1 MATPDKIKEFHEILN
16 NSDEFK
22 GIYKDENQLR
32 GILSDDTKSQEFFNI
47 LQESKEFKGVFS
59 DRDHL
64 LESTG
69 IEKKNPLQKES
80 GKPTS
85 GQSVLQ
91 STSTSTKPKTW
102 NQVDLPNSGIPDPSP
117 LKQKVVKSL
126 NDFNDKYGTVYTE
139 EEIQGKETTPEQKAG
154 QILRQA
160 AKKQADGQ
168 AVPKLADVLAKK
180 GERNLQYIEA
190 SKVGEDEVQS
200 MVKTELEAFQKSPE
214 YQQKLQLK
222 QQEASAAL
230 EQKKVELQGAVS
242 QGKITADLANAE
254 LQTMNQNITKKIN
267 DEMGLDWKNH
277 FETKV
282 KPTLNSS
289 IAAETE
295 KRFFKEVAKNQVLSK
310 RAKWTIENIAN
321 KDEFRELSFPEKKKV
336 IASTWELTKS
346 ALKKKGYKEDFI
358 QRYKEEFM
366 GEFVTQASNKKGQP
380 TSYAI
385 REWSETALKEIDER
399 RKEILSS
406 PEYSEV
412 RMATTGPMGQN
423 KQSFTDAIAG
433 KRSEPSQKG
442 ADIYDELVDLDMS
455 EQNIKKMLELPESQ
469 QGTLLQGV
477 GYGIGQDKNLPI
489 PMITTALNLSN
500 SLNIY
505 KAAKKAK
512 EGKALTEGEK
522 FLLHATGME
531 TAYNQD
537 VEPSFGFT
545 AGRKATVS
553 LPFAADMALGN
564 WASAPARTAVKEGMS
579 KLAPK
584 LAESVIYKQGVARP
598 ISVII
603 GEMARTAADPA
614 KWANSFVEH
623 MSPEIRFALG
633 EESGDKATGYNPTN
647 VKIDDMVAV
656 LDSRKTDAITGAKT
670 GKGMD
675 PMEAFAYG
683 FLDNFKENLT
693 EQLGGAFDGVGSKMI
708 QSLAKN
714 NEWAKRLYI
723 GYMLKM
729 NGGMTPGSFAKTMA
743 QLRKGISEQAGIN
756 GFLGENLE
764 EYGAAIAEDFM
775 YNRKLG
781 QSFTPEFFKET
792 AAVTGLIQLPMY
804 ALGLGA
810 KGIDR
815 IVNNN
820 QRKSKLYMR
829 DMNDNII
836 PVNIPIGPLAMAAR
850 AVRMGKVAAVDYLNS
865 ELGKTPLSPEQRL
878 AVSQYVQSQ
887 MYWNEIGTQ
896 SNEMFGVSY
905 DALRSADKRQAVR
918 DKAFSALQPFLKTK
932 DQQLLDQLIK
942 KQRDAIP
949 VEDAEII
956 DEEGNPINQPQ
967 EEPVTEPTS
976 ETAPN
981 TEQPQDVPGSQEP
994 IQPPVVN
1001 GQLQL
1006 PPMTTEEEEVFDKN
1020 EERLYSILDN
1030 IVNGLPLT
1038 KEDHDVI
1045 QGNLEWFDS
1054 KEIEVPE
1061 YIAPEDQEAYNSLSD
1076 LEKQAFS
1083 NTDEAGKQEI
1093 LAQAKAKLNPEPEVI
1108 AAAPKRLLEQEYPES
1123 TREFMNSLRDEFF
1136 SSKKIGEADYN
1147 DLSDEE
1153 KDKMD
1158 KAFSKFIDKKM
1169 ELEVEKEE
1177 EEVETKTK
1185 TKIDFEPRNETDN
1198 LAQDLLGERIALDS
1212 LIEIVGKKMIEIGK
1226 KGNPYAINWGK
1237 KDSRRQISDI
1247 AYDLLNNP
1255 KSIFYKEN
1263 FDTGDALELVDAI
1276 ADFIVDNPGG
1286 VRAYINQR
1294 KIEIEEENQRIK
1306 EEFGDIDFSKIDA
1319 FVSALTEEEAERVYE
1334 GLTAV
1339 YGDDLERLREDLE
1352 QWEND
1357 QDPFSS
1363 LGLLFNNYLP
1373 GVDIGA
1379 AFKGVR
1385 EIYDKE
1391 KANRQGKAAQPPKK
1405 GDGKQGDGKQPSKK
1419 PKSAPKI
1426 GKSIDIDLDT
1436 EDLDFL
1442 QEMDLFGG
1450 SEPRKSKS
1458 DFRKDY
1464 ESMFKAAQKE
1474 LREADADLRAIRA
1487 RAKQQGIEGKTL
1499 DQILRPKVVRYE
1511 QALIQFELIR
1521 KQEKNVRS
1529 GEDSQQTL
1537 FDAAPKMV
1545 QKVYDKK
1552 LTEEQINK
1560 GGQILDKFFERG
1572 VYDFATIAGT
1582 IQEKINDEEKFENI
1596 LASLV
1601 ALYGQKYTQVEDDI
1615 ADQMDD
1621 RKGVRK
1627 VVQDYFT
1634 AKEEDVP
1641 LTDEVNNTEEIDSQ
1655 GQKGSE
1661 NKDNEVAT
1669 KEEFEDAALKLTT
1682 LDLEDDQVVYPNLN
1696 GKKLTDIGGGKDYNL
1711 SLIEREALPESG
1723 PFEISIENN
1732 EGEEIG
1738 FIRGSKSNNTISF
1751 NLIHIKQDYRGKG
1764 IGTDIYEKFLN
1775 DGYTVKSDKE
1785 ITDSTYS
1792 LYTNLA
1798 NTNNYD
1804 RIVFSDGRVG
1814 LVKPKNQKINVDS
1827 LPWREAYDLLNTNTE
1842 GRYFLAINDAI
1853 SISERYEELKNKT
1866 NREFADKYYKDLPF
1880 PYRALQMTIS
1890 NKKDFAAKLKDEV
1903 QKNIVDKVELSSK
1916 IKGPTEEE
1924 IAAEIE
1930 RMNQSQDKV
1939 KQDIEAAR
1947 IRLETSRRLQ
1957 EEFAPFADYIKN
1969 RYGLVFDFDS
1979 LGTYLNPESGNLTT
1993 RQLEDAA
2000 KLTFAANNIILS
2012 NNSTKVKKIDWGV
2025 GILKEN
2031 DFDPSKVVDS
2041 MGNTQADLFQRNTL
2055 DGFAREYKSILDQSY
2070 YEPAKW
2076 ANDNNNAIQVK
2087 VINSSA
2093 ASSRIMKPDGTLKD
2107 INRADLFD
2115 TKEELE
2121 ALLPEKKEYRYQLTQ
2136 RPLGIGTYPNTPT
2149 LIRLEDGEPGNRR
2162 NYGYAVYSERLS
2174 PEKWRSYELLPID
2187 EVEEIEASTY
2197 RSEYYNKIT
2206 AKRYSGNPNVL
2217 EVTLDEPVNETE
2229 DFEPDVISLTVSDF
2243 YKNLE
2248 DKYFIKNDTKNNEP
2262 AGELPV
2268 EDQMGPEDVSP
2279 STGGNQPGG
2288 GQNVE
2293 GNDGQG
2299 NPLPGDNSGN
2309 GNVPP
2314 TSGIPGDTDVF
2325 GGQPGDGG
2333 LSTSGGNRGGGAG
2346 SGSTGRSSNGGT
2358 PTDVQG
2364 NNRNP
2369 IGEGTNLSFDQKL
2382 WLQKESEGEPVN
2394 YGVENGEYNA
2404 EAHRQNVNDN
2414 LPAALDS
2421 QQEDITKAEKSL
2433 FVDNKKAVLF
2443 TNGTGT
2449 GKTSTAVGLVKRA
2462 VKKGQRVLI
2471 ITPKQPINDNFIN
2484 EGKWFQ
2490 LDVYRL
2496 DSKTDIGYGPDMTN
2510 GPVTPKVIVT
2520 TFSNFGDNL
2529 DIQRENFDL
2538 IIVDEADQIMSSLGG
2553 NDTLAS
2559 DGLRVVANHRTE
2571 AKEKSYEAIIG
2582 PKYSELRDEEFR
2594 IRKEISSLQRML
2606 TKLEGLEEDRRK
2618 LNVNIYGTV
2627 TVEDLMAVDSK
2638 IANMPTKGEMEAKI
2652 AEFQTR
2658 LYEVRSEK
2666 YDLVEKTNISKE
2678 FLENEIQLQ
2687 RMKKRVVFMS
2697 ATPFASVKAT
2707 DYAEDFLFQY
2717 PKDQYGQPDFNQFII
2732 DRFGYRI
2739 RNSKLTAPDAGV
2751 NVGALERQFHEDLK
2765 ADGVLFSRQL
2775 ASEYDYSRDFLRLND
2790 PSGEQGIGKML
2801 DQGIALMSSDQYK
2814 LAPIV
2819 NYKMDYLYKTRLL
2832 EAYKAKIMIPQIKE
2846 AIDRGY
2852 KVVIFHNYNQG
2863 APSHPF
2869 VYTDAELM
2877 NAAKGDQGQYQFYKN
2892 QLAKFEADHP
2902 EFMELDMSGLIN
2914 PGETIQR
2921 AFPEETVLY
2930 RGGIT
2935 NKKKQEFLRAFN
2947 QGSKKIFVGNKEA
2960 SKAGISL
2967 HDTTG
2972 EFPRIL
2978 FNIGMPIKSNDV
2990 IQTEGRPYRVGN
3002 MSDAAF
3008 LYPVTHT
3015 NFELSIFSSKTAP
3028 RTATAEN
3035 FALGN
3040 QARDLYTRI
3049 LEGYLDASDEIRWD
3063 ELGKGGK
3070 AADRTIDV
3078 SPFDLSIN
3086 HYNMRGKRDRNSPFE
3101 GVDFFPTPEPLG
3113 FKMVEWLHI
3122 RAGMKV
3128 LEPSVGKG
3136 SIARYFPDYAN
3147 PTIVEMHEKNL
3158 LTAAM
3163 FVQNKSDL
3171 TSVVGKFEDLHS
3183 VNKYDRIAMNP
3194 PFGTA
3199 GKMAVDHILKAF
3211 NVHLRDYGRLI
3222 AIMPTSP
3229 RAIDRMNNFLYGEE
3243 ANQEAVLR
3251 AVYSLPDV
3259 TFSKAG
3265 TKVNC
3270 FVIVI
3275 DKFKDEEVRNQVKAM
3290 GGSNFN
3296 APNTMLKNVGSINE
3310 MFEQLRDMDGPS
3322 IIEPKEVPETDSPQ
3336 TAPTV
3341 EPDLKAEVV
3350 KNYHDKKKRDNWVV
3364 TLNKRTDALTYQTLN
3379 SRAKQTGQGYS
3390 SFKGKGAIPGFQ
3402 FDKESAANDFAAWV
3416 NSGNGEE
3423 PKLMAEKGIVDYE
3436 LTPNEVA
3443 FRDTLTDVLADNFK
3457 DIADE
3462 VIVSPS
3468 EDWKLPIDSNT
3479 FKIGGEGQIM
3489 GAFYGNKVFIDPRV
3503 ARPQTPIHEF
3513 GHAFIKA
3520 LKTKSPE
3527 IVSRGFE
3534 LMNGTD
3540 YLADVQ
3546 SSPAYRNDTLESQ
3559 QEEALVRAISDRGVQ
3574 ILDPKKKSSFLQWLR
3589 DFWNEIKSMVG
3600 FTGVTPK
3607 QLSEMTLD
3615 EYLNKAVGTMFN
3627 KSELD
3632 NVMMEGQYTPY
3643 EVAKYELM
3651 KAWRDQD
3658 MPLGITPQAPKDP
3671 LGINLFA
3678 KAVKFAYQAIKLGAK
3693 NVGQMLKGTGFKISD
3708 YWRKVFEAAS
3718 KPRTESSER
3727 ATTLDFLSNEDTSG
3741 LIYLMNQLRM
3751 MNPKNKE
3758 DLVASLDALKSIS
3771 NIIPDNV
3778 ITAIDSLKM
3787 MAETHDFPI
3796 VKDFIDNLS
3805 EEAAPKLALDRNG
3818 NLELVFNEKRQQ
3830 LDIDKAFALAQEV
3843 KQVLNDL
3850 GIKVS
3855 EKRKIRGALGRFFT
3869 LSKKVE
3875 VLSLMEMYTAIHEA
3889 MHFVDDK
3896 HGLYDKVMATRG
3908 SNPVK
3913 ADLEKIYLDYYA
3925 GAKAEHPTKLKM
3937 IEGMAVLMNEYLYDP
3952 VKTKLDYPHAVNAF
3966 LTPGGIYNNPDINTL
3981 MDRMQD
3987 ILGKVRRLNLPLRLQ
4002 LRMANWKAI
4011 IKEPGFLSQ
4020 YTWKNVS
4027 PAHVGMWR
4035 WLKFQKNQT
4044 AFTKEL
4050 DNLAG
4055 ISYQDTST
4063 DVAFF
4068 HAMRANSISSAW
4080 LNGDQPAA
4088 IYQKGGKYKF
4098 SKANVA
4104 EIGRLVEVAGKAA
4117 GLDKEDAYR
4126 AFESYLIARRM
4137 QADFNRMVDAKN
4149 TLDAYIASIGDED
4162 PTPIQIAI
4170 MARLYA
4176 QYEAYKSIVDN
4187 DQQDIAAIQ
4196 ATIQVYADT
4205 FELATNMFTEV
4216 NRNLL
4221 EFSRNT
4227 GLISEDNYAEWVK
4240 NDDYASFQRVIFD
4253 DIANQGPSQSSG
4265 GASVSKPSQFKTRK
4279 GNATRT
4285 FMGPYT
4291 AMIMQVPQTINRGY
4305 QNLWWQNF
4313 GNYVKRFG
4321 KQVSISKKETQAGTK
4336 EDVKLEFDFMY
4347 LPKQGRMIDG
4357 KPDLSHL
4364 ERMVAN
4370 GEAISFFIN
4379 GKKVYY
4385 KTAPWIQAMASTMI
4399 PEVNAEFL
4407 ENVMKM
4413 GADVFAQMTT
4423 SASIPFA
4430 LQNLAVDQISTLFT
4444 TKTGKVTPIVD
4455 EVYEFAKEYKAILR
4469 VLAKTVG
4476 IDNLDEKDMARLEKF
4491 LALGGSRLTL
4501 YSSFENQTIGDIIS
4515 KVRPDMNAKIAAKK
4529 IGGKIMDTLSI
4540 PVNSTEIA
4548 TRFGEFSRAL
4558 NQGDSED
4565 LAMYKAAQVSIPW
4578 HEKGLYGGKI
4588 GRTSVRS
4595 VAYAAASIRAAEKM
4609 VKSAIE
4615 NPTRAAIVGGILTA
4629 ASVATMAY
4637 GFMAASDDD
4646 RAAILSVNAEE
4657 FGKYVFY
4664 YDGEEWGRIRMPEP
4678 FSSIFGTAQMLALSY
4693 VNYHWRQKPSSY
4705 TAEEWF
4711 RPTLGSLPFGEK
4723 QVAGLTEAAVKRDFD
4738 VLLKTGYETTPTL
4751 LQASFMAGTGKKF
4764 FPTVMPI
4771 VPQYLADKPV
4781 EQQFNKRTS
4790 EFSKFVGQKL
4800 GVSPMVSDAFLAQQ
4814 FGSNARFL
4822 LQSFSDDPKPFL
4834 KAPWKYGNE
4843 KAWLRGR
4850 EYNQFME
4857 NLTAFNQEK
4866 NGLLGKMEMAY
4877 GLDKSEMQAIFNE
4890 RKVTPSDFKDRADI
4904 IELRKANPEAAK
4916 YVEEF
4921 YKQYFVAQAVNEI
4934 TRETA
4939 KLNELTDDISA
4950 DYKLSFFDMLYDFN
4964 NSPSIDPQVAA
4975 NIKRTGEDLADKL
4988 QDKIDEIGK
4997 PYYNEL
5003 QLMDK
5008 NPQAKYLYLEL
5019 KESKRNLNK
5028 ALKKIQ

>member
-1 MATPDKIKEFHEILN
+1 
-16 NSDEFK
+16 
-22 GIYKDENQLR
+22 
-32 GILSDDTKSQEFFNI
+32 
-47 LQESKEFKGVFS
+47 
-59 DRDHL
+59 
-64 LESTG
+64 
-69 IEKKNPLQKES
+69 
-80 GKPTS
+80 
-85 GQSVLQ
+85 
-91 STSTSTKPKTW
+91 
-102 NQVDLPNSGIPDPSP
+102 
-117 LKQKVVKSL
+117 
-126 NDFNDKYGTVYTE
+126 
-139 EEIQGKETTPEQKAG
+139 
-154 QILRQA
+154 
-160 AKKQADGQ
+160 
-168 AVPKLADVLAKK
+168 
-180 GERNLQYIEA
+180 
-190 SKVGEDEVQS
+190 
-200 MVKTELEAFQKSPE
+200 
-214 YQQKLQLK
+214 
-222 QQEASAAL
+222 
-230 EQKKVELQGAVS
+230 
-242 QGKITADLANAE
+242 
-254 LQTMNQNITKKIN
+254 
-267 DEMGLDWKNH
+267 
-277 FETKV
+277 
-282 KPTLNSS
+282 
-289 IAAETE
+289 
-295 KRFFKEVAKNQVLSK
+295 
-310 RAKWTIENIAN
+310 
-321 KDEFRELSFPEKKKV
+321 
-336 IASTWELTKS
+336 
-346 ALKKKGYKEDFI
+346 
-358 QRYKEEFM
+358 
-366 GEFVTQASNKKGQP
+366 
-380 TSYAI
+380 
-385 REWSETALKEIDER
+385 
-399 RKEILSS
+399 
-406 PEYSEV
+406 
-412 RMATTGPMGQN
+412 
-423 KQSFTDAIAG
+423 
-433 KRSEPSQKG
+433 
-442 ADIYDELVDLDMS
+442 
-455 EQNIKKMLELPESQ
+455 
-469 QGTLLQGV
+469 
-477 GYGIGQDKNLPI
+477 
-489 PMITTALNLSN
+489 
-500 SLNIY
+500 
-505 KAAKKAK
+505 
-512 EGKALTEGEK
+512 
-522 FLLHATGME
+522 
-531 TAYNQD
+531 
-537 VEPSFGFT
+537 
-545 AGRKATVS
+545 
-553 LPFAADMALGN
+553 
-564 WASAPARTAVKEGMS
+564 
-579 KLAPK
+579 
-584 LAESVIYKQGVARP
+584 
-598 ISVII
+598 
-603 GEMARTAADPA
+603 
-614 KWANSFVEH
+614 
-623 MSPEIRFALG
+623 
-633 EESGDKATGYNPTN
+633 
-647 VKIDDMVAV
+647 
-656 LDSRKTDAITGAKT
+656 
-670 GKGMD
+670 
-675 PMEAFAYG
+675 
-683 FLDNFKENLT
+683 
-693 EQLGGAFDGVGSKMI
+693 
-708 QSLAKN
+708 
-714 NEWAKRLYI
+714 
-723 GYMLKM
+723 
-729 NGGMTPGSFAKTMA
+729 
-743 QLRKGISEQAGIN
+743 
-756 GFLGENLE
+756 
-764 EYGAAIAEDFM
+764 
-775 YNRKLG
+775 
-781 QSFTPEFFKET
+781 
-792 AAVTGLIQLPMY
+792 
-804 ALGLGA
+804 
-810 KGIDR
+810 
-815 IVNNN
+815 
-820 QRKSKLYMR
+820 
-829 DMNDNII
+829 
-836 PVNIPIGPLAMAAR
+836 
-850 AVRMGKVAAVDYLNS
+850 
-865 ELGKTPLSPEQRL
+865 
-878 AVSQYVQSQ
+878 
-887 MYWNEIGTQ
+887 
-896 SNEMFGVSY
+896 
-905 DALRSADKRQAVR
+905 
-918 DKAFSALQPFLKTK
+918 
-932 DQQLLDQLIK
+932 
-942 KQRDAIP
+942 
-949 VEDAEII
+949 
-956 DEEGNPINQPQ
+956 
-967 EEPVTEPTS
+967 
-976 ETAPN
+976 
-981 TEQPQDVPGSQEP
+981 
-994 IQPPVVN
+994 
-1001 GQLQL
+1001 
-1006 PPMTTEEEEVFDKN
+1006 
-1020 EERLYSILDN
+1020 
-1030 IVNGLPLT
+1030 
-1038 KEDHDVI
+1038 
-1045 QGNLEWFDS
+1045 
-1054 KEIEVPE
+1054 
-1061 YIAPEDQEAYNSLSD
+1061 
-1076 LEKQAFS
+1076 
-1083 NTDEAGKQEI
+1083 
-1093 LAQAKAKLNPEPEVI
+1093 
-1108 AAAPKRLLEQEYPES
+1108 
-1123 TREFMNSLRDEFF
+1123 
-1136 SSKKIGEADYN
+1136 
-1147 DLSDEE
+1147 
-1153 KDKMD
+1153 
-1158 KAFSKFIDKKM
+1158 
-1169 ELEVEKEE
+1169 
-1177 EEVETKTK
+1177 
-1185 TKIDFEPRNETDN
+1185 
-1198 LAQDLLGERIALDS
+1198 
-1212 LIEIVGKKMIEIGK
+1212 
-1226 KGNPYAINWGK
+1226 
-1237 KDSRRQISDI
+1237 
-1247 AYDLLNNP
+1247 
-1255 KSIFYKEN
+1255 
-1263 FDTGDALELVDAI
+1263 
-1276 ADFIVDNPGG
+1276 
-1286 VRAYINQR
+1286 
-1294 KIEIEEENQRIK
+1294 
-1306 EEFGDIDFSKIDA
+1306 
-1319 FVSALTEEEAERVYE
+1319 
-1334 GLTAV
+1334 
-1339 YGDDLERLREDLE
+1339 
-1352 QWEND
+1352 
-1357 QDPFSS
+1357 
-1363 LGLLFNNYLP
+1363 
-1373 GVDIGA
+1373 
-1379 AFKGVR
+1379 
-1385 EIYDKE
+1385 
-1391 KANRQGKAAQPPKK
+1391 
-1405 GDGKQGDGKQPSKK
+1405 
-1419 PKSAPKI
+1419 
-1426 GKSIDIDLDT
+1426 
-1436 EDLDFL
+1436 
-1442 QEMDLFGG
+1442 
-1450 SEPRKSKS
+1450 
-1458 DFRKDY
+1458 
-1464 ESMFKAAQKE
+1464 
-1474 LREADADLRAIRA
+1474 
-1487 RAKQQGIEGKTL
+1487 
-1499 DQILRPKVVRYE
+1499 
-1511 QALIQFELIR
+1511 
-1521 KQEKNVRS
+1521 
-1529 GEDSQQTL
+1529 
-1537 FDAAPKMV
+1537 
-1545 QKVYDKK
+1545 
-1552 LTEEQINK
+1552 
-1560 GGQILDKFFERG
+1560 
-1572 VYDFATIAGT
+1572 
-1582 IQEKINDEEKFENI
+1582 
-1596 LASLV
+1596 
-1601 ALYGQKYTQVEDDI
+1601 
-1615 ADQMDD
+1615 
-1621 RKGVRK
+1621 
-1627 VVQDYFT
+1627 
-1634 AKEEDVP
+1634 
-1641 LTDEVNNTEEIDSQ
+1641 
-1655 GQKGSE
+1655 
-1661 NKDNEVAT
+1661 
-1669 KEEFEDAALKLTT
+1669 
-1682 LDLEDDQVVYPNLN
+1682 
-1696 GKKLTDIGGGKDYNL
+1696 
-1711 SLIEREALPESG
+1711 
-1723 PFEISIENN
+1723 
-1732 EGEEIG
+1732 
-1738 FIRGSKSNNTISF
+1738 
-1751 NLIHIKQDYRGKG
+1751 
-1764 IGTDIYEKFLN
+1764 
-1775 DGYTVKSDKE
+1775 
-1785 ITDSTYS
+1785 
-1792 LYTNLA
+1792 
-1798 NTNNYD
+1798 
-1804 RIVFSDGRVG
+1804 
-1814 LVKPKNQKINVDS
+1814 
-1827 LPWREAYDLLNTNTE
+1827 
-1842 GRYFLAINDAI
+1842 
-1853 SISERYEELKNKT
+1853 
-1866 NREFADKYYKDLPF
+1866 
-1880 PYRALQMTIS
+1880 
-1890 NKKDFAAKLKDEV
+1890 
-1903 QKNIVDKVELSSK
+1903 
-1916 IKGPTEEE
+1916 
-1924 IAAEIE
+1924 
-1930 RMNQSQDKV
+1930 
-1939 KQDIEAAR
+1939 
-1947 IRLETSRRLQ
+1947 
-1957 EEFAPFADYIKN
+1957 
-1969 RYGLVFDFDS
+1969 
-1979 LGTYLNPESGNLTT
+1979 
-1993 RQLEDAA
+1993 
-2000 KLTFAANNIILS
+2000 
-2012 NNSTKVKKIDWGV
+2012 
-2025 GILKEN
+2025 
-2031 DFDPSKVVDS
+2031 
-2041 MGNTQADLFQRNTL
+2041 
-2055 DGFAREYKSILDQSY
+2055 
-2070 YEPAKW
+2070 
-2076 ANDNNNAIQVK
+2076 
-2087 VINSSA
+2087 
-2093 ASSRIMKPDGTLKD
+2093 
-2107 INRADLFD
+2107 
-2115 TKEELE
+2115 
-2121 ALLPEKKEYRYQLTQ
+2121 
-2136 RPLGIGTYPNTPT
+2136 
-2149 LIRLEDGEPGNRR
+2149 
-2162 NYGYAVYSERLS
+2162 
-2174 PEKWRSYELLPID
+2174 
-2187 EVEEIEASTY
+2187 
-2197 RSEYYNKIT
+2197 
-2206 AKRYSGNPNVL
+2206 
-2217 EVTLDEPVNETE
+2217 
-2229 DFEPDVISLTVSDF
+2229 
-2243 YKNLE
+2243 
-2248 DKYFIKNDTKNNEP
+2248 
-2262 AGELPV
+2262 
-2268 EDQMGPEDVSP
+2268 
-2279 STGGNQPGG
+2279 
-2288 GQNVE
+2288 
-2293 GNDGQG
+2293 
-2299 NPLPGDNSGN
+2299 
-2309 GNVPP
+2309 
-2314 TSGIPGDTDVF
+2314 
-2325 GGQPGDGG
+2325 
-2333 LSTSGGNRGGGAG
+2333 
-2346 SGSTGRSSNGGT
+2346 
-2358 PTDVQG
+2358 
-2364 NNRNP
+2364 
-2369 IGEGTNLSFDQKL
+2369 
-2382 WLQKESEGEPVN
+2382 
-2394 YGVENGEYNA
+2394 
-2404 EAHRQNVNDN
+2404 
-2414 LPAALDS
+2414 
-2421 QQEDITKAEKSL
+2421 
-2433 FVDNKKAVLF
+2433 
-2443 TNGTGT
+2443 
-2449 GKTSTAVGLVKRA
+2449 
-2462 VKKGQRVLI
+2462 
-2471 ITPKQPINDNFIN
+2471 
-2484 EGKWFQ
+2484 
-2490 LDVYRL
+2490 
-2496 DSKTDIGYGPDMTN
+2496 
-2510 GPVTPKVIVT
+2510 
-2520 TFSNFGDNL
+2520 
-2529 DIQRENFDL
+2529 
-2538 IIVDEADQIMSSLGG
+2538 
-2553 NDTLAS
+2553 
-2559 DGLRVVANHRTE
+2559 
-2571 AKEKSYEAIIG
+2571 
-2582 PKYSELRDEEFR
+2582 
-2594 IRKEISSLQRML
+2594 
-2606 TKLEGLEEDRRK
+2606 
-2618 LNVNIYGTV
+2618 
-2627 TVEDLMAVDSK
+2627 
-2638 IANMPTKGEMEAKI
+2638 
-2652 AEFQTR
+2652 
-2658 LYEVRSEK
+2658 
-2666 YDLVEKTNISKE
+2666 
-2678 FLENEIQLQ
+2678 
-2687 RMKKRVVFMS
+2687 MKKRVVFMS
-2697 ATPFASVKAT
+2697 ATPFASAKAT
-2707 DYAEDFLFQY
+2707 DYAEDFLFEY
-2717 PKDQYGQPDFNQFII
+2717 PKDQYGQPDFNQFMI

-2739 RNSKLTAPDAGV
+2739 RYSKLTAPDAGV

-2765 ADGVLFSRQL
+2765 TDGVLFSRQL
-2775 ASEYDYSRDFLRLND
+2775 ASEFDYSRTFFLLKD
-2790 PSGEQGIGKML
+2790 PMGEEGIGKMI
-2801 DQGIALMSSDQYK
+2801 DKGVNLMKSEEYK
-2814 LAPIV
+2814 LGPVVAK
-2819 NYKMDYLYKTRLL
+2819 KMDYLYKMRLL
-2832 EAYKAKIMIPQIKE
+2832 EAYKAKIMIPVIRE
-2846 AIDRGY
+2846 AIDKGY
-2852 KVVIFHNYNQG
+2852 KIVIFHNYNQG

-2869 VYTDAELM
+2869 VYTYEDLM
-2877 NAAKGDQGQYQFYKN
+2877 LAARGDQAQYQFYKN

-2914 PGETIQR
+2914 PGETLME
-2921 AFPEETVLY
+2921 AFPEESVLF
-2930 RGGIT
+2930 RGGMT
-2935 NKKKQEFLRAFN
+2935 DKKKKEAIQDFN
-2947 QGSKKIFVGNKEA
+2947 TGSKKLFIVNKEA
-2960 SKAGISL
+2960 GKAGISL
-2967 HDTTG
+2967 HDVTG
-2972 EFPRIL
+2972 EYKRLL
-2978 FNIGMPIKSNDV
+2978 FNLGLPVRPNDA
-2990 IQTEGRPYRVGN
+2990 IQSEGRIYRVGN
-3002 MSDAAF
+3002 RSDAAF
-3008 LYPVTHT
+3008 LYPVIHT
-3015 NFELSIFSSKTAP
+3015 DFELGVFSDKTGP
-3028 RTATAEN
+3028 RSATAEN

-3040 QARDLYTRI
+3040 QARDLKTAFT
-3049 LEGYLDASDEIRWD
+3049 EGYIDAVGDIGWG
-3063 ELGKGGK
+3063 ELGQGGK

-3113 FKMVEWLHI
+3113 FKMVEWLHV

-3128 LEPSVGKG
+3128 LEPSAGKG
-3136 SIARYFPDYAN
+3136 SIARYIPDYAN
-3147 PTIVEMHEKNL
+3147 PTIIEPLERSLM
-3158 LTAAM
+3158 TAAM
-3163 FVQNKSDL
+3163 YMQNKEDL
-3171 TSVVGKFEDLHS
+3171 TSLNEKFEDLHS
-3183 VNKYDRIAMNP
+3183 ANKYDRIVMNP

-3211 NVHLRDYGRLI
+3211 NIHLRDYGRLI

-3275 DKFKDEEVRNQVKAM
+3275 DKFKDEEVRNQVRTM

-3322 IIEPKEVPETDSPQ
+3322 IIEPKEVPQTDSPQ

-3364 TLNKRTDALTYQTLN
+3364 TLNKRTDAPTYQTLN
-3379 SRAKQTGQGYS
+3379 SKAKQTGQGYS

-3423 PKLMAEKGIVDYE
+3423 PKLMAEKVIKTKSDKLVLLNNVVDAVNSQIAKQKINGKLFTEKESEEYTKYIESNYEEGVFNFSSRSKDIRKNIFNYWDPLMETNINGINVRVAQGITTRGVDKWIRSYLIYADGKIVGLFDSKESAYNVIDFIKSNLVKKLSEQNSSQVVDYE
-3436 LTPNEVA
+3436 LTPSEVA

-3457 DIADE
+3457 DIVNE
-3462 VIVSPS
+3462 VVVSPS
-3468 EDWKLPIDSNT
+3468 EEWGLPIASKLQVDAYHGSPYVFDKFQTEFIGKGEGAQVFGWGLYFTDLKEIAQNYYEKLSTRKILVDGNFVEKSDGFEKFTAANSVATYGYERALERNIELLNEGYLDSDILNGVIAEIKLLKDKKVQFKKEGAIYKVSLHKGKAPSEYNWLEWDKPVSERAKKIIIENEEYLKNAIDESRYVSDNT
-3479 FKIGGEGQIM
+3479 ALDERNSILKDVKTGLINELLNSVDVKVFYGRLSRILGSAKSASLFLLENGIDGIKYPVESIARGATSDTAREFNYVVFDENAVSIEDIILFQKGGEGQIM

-3615 EYLNKAVGTMFN
+3615 EYLNRAVGTMFN

-3632 NVMMEGQYTPY
+3632 GLIPNNIEEDTEQAKMQWEKNFPDILQQTNISTLTNHPDYAKAKAGDTKSAAKVVADVVKPEKIRQIVEGNKTAMIVPVLAKESSGNNKLPLAYAALVAIEGGNRVSKIIQTNKTYHTGSNAMHRLMNNPTFSGNVVNGRDYVIIEDVITSGSTVRALKDYIENKGGRVTLVTSLATAKYSSKLAISQDTISKIKEKFNTKSLNTLLSQYGIADKYTDLTNSQGRYLLSFSTIDSIRDSINDYGLRIVSNRTGYNTRRPVSKVNEINEQYTPY

-3678 KAVKFAYQAIKLGAK
+3678 KAVKFAYEAIKLGAK

-3708 YWRKVFEAAS
+3708 YWRKVFDAAS
-3718 KPRTESSER
+3718 KPRTTSSEK

-3796 VKDFIDNLS
+3796 VKDFIDNIS

-3952 VKTKLDYPHAVNAF
+3952 VKTKLDYPHAVAAF
-3966 LTPGGIYNNPDINTL
+3966 LTPGGIYNNSDINTL

-4055 ISYQDTST
+4055 IAYQDTST

-4088 IYQKGGKYKF
+4088 IYQRGGKYRY

-4149 TLDAYIASIGDED
+4149 TLDAYIASIGDEA

-4170 MARLYA
+4170 VARLNA

-4399 PEVNAEFL
+4399 PEVNAELL
-4407 ENVMKM
+4407 ENALKM
-4413 GADVFAQMTT
+4413 GADIFAQMTT

-4430 LQNLAVDQISTLFT
+4430 IQNLAVDQISTLFT

-4738 VLLKTGYETTPTL
+4738 ILLKTGYETTPTL